1 MSWYPA
7 TTRRFPP
14 DVIRM
19 APDLATFDALCVER
33 FDGWVGELRE
43 FCAIPSETDQFPDL
57 ERAAGWVE
65 ERLRAAG
72 AEVTVLGDEGVPALV
87 VGELGSGPRTLI
99 AVQHYDV
106 QPAAPLDL
114 WDTKPYDPSLRD
126 GRLYARGV
134 CDDKGELLHRIQAV
148 EALRDAMGE
157 LPCRVRFVV
166 EGEEES
172 DSAHLATLLAQR
184 PEFFEGDGAL
194 IEGGGVDEKG
204 RPQLVCGVRGM
215 VYAQL
220 SVRTLGFDAH
230 SGGAQLL
237 PNAAWR
243 LIEALATLRAPDGT
257 VTIDGFQDDLASPT
271 QEQLDHLRTLP
282 FEEEEIKRIYAIRE
296 FVGGLTGRAA
306 QIADTFRPTCNISG
320 ISSGGGVRQGGYAPD
335 PASGPRAYRRAA
347 ARAPRS
353 TWLPGRGH
361 DRLPWRASVLD
372 AHQRP
377 DRRRSRARAHRYLR
391 GAATSLVQRRRNR
404 ADAPGLCTA
413 PAPNGDAGRRRPG
426 GACPCAERELQP
438 RPDAASR
445 ARDGSLPRGV
455 RGHRDLTADQPA
467 APAASLASPA
477 RYVAS
482 CCVVRGRAK

>member
-1 MSWYPA
+1 MPGALPTASRRTTGTRPINARSRRAASRSSGRRMSSCPA

-14 DVIRM
+14 DGIRV
-19 APDLATFDALCVER
+19 APDLAAFDALCDER
-33 FDGWVGELRE
+33 FDRWVDELRE

-72 AEVTVLGDEGVPALV
+72 AEVTVLREEGVPALI
-87 VGELGSGPRTLI
+87 VGELGTGPRTLI

-172 DSAHLATLLAQR
+172 DSAHLARLLAQR
-184 PEFFEGDGAL
+184 PGFFEGEGAL
-194 IEGGGVDEKG
+194 IEGGGVDEKV

-215 VYAQL
+215 VYAEL

-237 PNAAWR
+237 PNAPWR
-243 LIEALATLRAPDGT
+243 LIEALATLRAPEGA
-257 VTIDGFQDDLASPT
+257 VLIHGLNDDLAQPT

-282 FEEEEIKRIYAIRE
+282 FEEAEIKRIYEIRE
-296 FVGGLTGRAA
+296 FVGGRTGWAA
-306 QIADTFRPTCNISG
+306 QVADTFQPTCNISG
-320 ISSGGGVRQGGYAPD
+320 ISSGWTDAGVKTITPAEAFAKVDMRLIPNQD
-335 PASGPRAYRRAA
+335 PARIAEHLRAH
-347 ARAPRS
+347 
-353 TWLPGRGH
+353 LDLRGFT
-361 DRLPWRASVLD
+361 DVGISVL
-372 AHQRP
+372 
-377 DRRRSRARAHRYLR
+377 R
-391 GAATSLVQRRRNR
+391 G
-404 ADAPGLCTA
+404 
-413 PAPNGDAGRRRPG
+413 
-426 GACPCAERELQP
+426 E
-438 RPDAASR
+438 
-445 ARDGSLPRGV
+445 
-455 RGHRDLTADQPA
+455 
-467 APAASLASPA
+467 
-477 RYVAS
+477 
-482 CCVVRGRAK
+482 